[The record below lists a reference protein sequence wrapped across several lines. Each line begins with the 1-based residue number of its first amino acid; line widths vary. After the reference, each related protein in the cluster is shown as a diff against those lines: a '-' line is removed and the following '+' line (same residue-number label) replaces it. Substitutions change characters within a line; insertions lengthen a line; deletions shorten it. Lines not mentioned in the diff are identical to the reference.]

1 MTDRE
6 LAQEVIRGIH
16 SAFVTIFHR
25 YSGMVS
31 AKAFAMMRTEE
42 GAAEVAQQTFVLA
55 YERLNAW
62 HGTELAPWL
71 SAIVEQTAIKCLKEE
86 RNRRTISLEDLPA
99 SVSDAFIYEPTDA
112 EMYDARFKRLDDAID
127 SLSKLDQLLLRLKYS
142 EDMSFED
149 IARTTGL
156 TKNNV
161 HVRLFRI
168 GHRLRARY

>member
-1 MTDRE
+1 MS
-6 LAQEVIRGIH
+6 Q
-16 SAFVTIFHR
+16 
-25 YSGMVS
+25 
-31 AKAFAMMRTEE
+31 
-42 GAAEVAQQTFVLA
+42 
-55 YERLNAW
+55 
-62 HGTELAPWL
+62 
-71 SAIVEQTAIKCLKEE
+71 EE

-99 SVSDAFIYEPTDA
+99 SVSDAFIDEPTDA
-112 EMYDARFKRLDDAID
+112 EMYDARFKRLDDAIA

-168 GHRLRARY
+168 GRRLRARY